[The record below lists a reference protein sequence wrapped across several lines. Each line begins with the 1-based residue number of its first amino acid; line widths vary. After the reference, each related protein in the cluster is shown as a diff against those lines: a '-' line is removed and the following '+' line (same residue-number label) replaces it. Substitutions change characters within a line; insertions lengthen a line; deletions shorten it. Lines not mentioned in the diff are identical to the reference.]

1 MAPTVRRKGLPKI
14 IGHEAL
20 HSTSITRKSTGT
32 RLLLTIIRT
41 LLILPRGFF
50 LATCNIP
57 SFYQILKLK
66 KCFVSELNFHKEL
79 KILRLFKVMNYKNYF
94 KLSFVA

>member
-14 IGHEAL
+14 IGHKVL

-41 LLILPRGFF
+41 SLILPKGFF
-50 LATCNIP
+50 LSTLAIGT
-57 SFYQILKLK
+57 SL
-66 KCFVSELNFHKEL
+66 
-79 KILRLFKVMNYKNYF
+79 
-94 KLSFVA
+94 

>member
-1 MAPTVRRKGLPKI
+1 MVPFFISMMARTVQRKGLPKI

-41 LLILPRGFF
+41 SLILPKGFF
-50 LATCNIP
+50 LAT
-57 SFYQILKLK
+57 SAGGTSK
-66 KCFVSELNFHKEL
+66 
-79 KILRLFKVMNYKNYF
+79 
-94 KLSFVA
+94 

>member
-20 HSTSITRKSTGT
+20 HSTSITRKLKGK

-41 LLILPRGFF
+41 SLILPKGFS
-50 LATCNIP
+50 LATSARGTSKYHFSSGGKP
-57 SFYQILKLK
+57 SM
-66 KCFVSELNFHKEL
+66 S
-79 KILRLFKVMNYKNYF
+79 
-94 KLSFVA
+94 